1 MIKILLIDCSRSLE
15 EELRDVYDV
24 HHPPVGLVALATHI
38 EKSDLGKHTN
48 FKIIDSTIDYETYEE
63 LEKIIIDT
71 APDIVGLRCLNKYTK
86 QFHYASKV
94 AKKLPNKPLV
104 IGGGPYSSAAPK
116 ETMDVDKFMDI
127 VVVGEGE
134 TVFYDLISAYLNK
147 KSFSDVSGI
156 YYRENGEVK
165 ISKNR
170 EVIQDLDSIPFPDWK
185 KIDFD
190 RYKNI
195 MGQAPVLRKMAPITT
210 TRGCP
215 YSCTYCHDLFQK
227 RFRVRSAK
235 HLVDELEVL
244 HDLGVHDI
252 SIIDDIFNLYPERVI
267 DIFNL
272 IIKKN
277 LKFRFYYSNGL
288 RGDRMTHEVIDAMV
302 EGGSILFT
310 YALESGSRRI
320 QKLVKKQLRFEPFY
334 EAVDYTVKKGVMVD
348 IFMMVGFPTETEEE
362 AFKTLDFLMQWDE
375 ICFPYLNEMNAF
387 PGTEVYDKMVTQGM
401 SDKEIRKSFA
411 RGYQARG
418 KDIVKLARFYFLKNY
433 FLRRDRLKKAIAIQR
448 KFLRDEE
455 ILYKYKTYLPGNHDR
470 FKSVNELFEGIALD
484 TEKPNRVWVPET
496 NEELRKA
503 EALNSKP
510 TVATI

>member
-15 EELRDVYDV
+15 PELRDVYDV

-48 FKIIDSTIDYETYEE
+48 FKIIDSTIDYETYED

-104 IGGGPYSSAAPK
+104 IGGGPYPSAAPK
-116 ETMDVDKFMDI
+116 ETMEVDKFMDI

-147 KSFSDVSGI
+147 KPFSDVSGI
-156 YYRENGEVK
+156 YYRENGEAK

-227 RFRVRSAK
+227 RFRVRSAE
-235 HLVDELEVL
+235 HLVEELEVL

-252 SIIDDIFNLYPERVI
+252 SIIDDIFNLYPKRVI

-334 EAVDYTVKKGVMVD
+334 EAVDYTVKKGDTAKKIFESLAKLEGQTSTRKAGD
-348 IFMMVGFPTETEEE
+348 ICSEKIVRLTPNNTVRE
-362 AFKTLDFLMQWDE
+362 AGKKMHEKTIDQIPVFDE
-375 ICFPYLNEMNAF
+375 GKLK
-387 PGTEVYDKMVTQGM
+387 GLVT
-401 SDKEIRKSFA
+401 I
-411 RGYQARG
+411 
-418 KDIVKLARFYFLKNY
+418 DIVNEYTE
-433 FLRRDRLKKAIAIQR
+433 R
-448 KFLRDEE
+448 K
-455 ILYKYKTYLPGNHDR
+455 
-470 FKSVNELFEGIALD
+470 D
-484 TEKPNRVWVPET
+484 TKIRNVM
-496 NEELRKA
+496 
-503 EALNSKP
+503 NSKP
-510 TVATI
+510 PVIDFEFPANALSQLTRISGCVLVEKNSKIIGIITSSDLLKMM